1 MSLMMGLNDPRLLQL
16 AQQIYADHFV
26 RDPKLEK
33 EYDERRKKLMYED
46 ILYNISF
53 LMTAVHFSDEKIFT
67 SYARW
72 LYDLLCNLMTDLDR
86 DRIMV
91 QMNDHYQILSDSLDK
106 LPEDLL
112 SKDEKES
119 ARLYLQKAIDLTQ
132 DAVMNIPLS
141 VDFLENSHG
150 EYRRA
155 YLDALMHSNTRE
167 ANAVIDRAREQGVP
181 ILEIYEGILSVVMH
195 EVGRLWHE
203 NKLTIDKEHYCS
215 SVTQTVMSRFYDE
228 IFLQPRQPLTLICC
242 AVGSELHEIGGRMLS
257 DLFEYEG
264 WNTVYLGAAV
274 PEKAL
279 LNAILEHKPNLIALS
294 VTMPQHL
301 LECESLVSA
310 VKKQFPEVKIAVG
323 GRAFKMTS
331 RVWEKWPVDY
341 YADTAA
347 ELIEWSQH
355 AFRTKEETTADIK
368 SDQG

>member
-1 MSLMMGLNDPRLLQL
+1 MGLNDPRLLQL
-16 AQQIYADHFV
+16 AQKIYGDHFA
-26 RDPKLEK
+26 RDGQLEK
-33 EYDERRKKLMYED
+33 EYDDRRKKLMYED

-53 LMTAVHFSDEKIFT
+53 LMTAVHFSDDKIFT

-91 QMNDHYQILSDSLDK
+91 QMKDHYQILSDSLNE
-106 LPEDLL
+106 LPDDLL
-112 SKDEKES
+112 SNDEKET
-119 ARLYLQKAIDLTQ
+119 ACLFLQKAISLTQ
-132 DAVMNIPLS
+132 EAVTDIPLS
-141 VDFLENSHG
+141 DDFLGNHLG
-150 EYRRA
+150 EYRKA
-155 YLDALMHSNTRE
+155 FLDALMRSKTRE
-167 ANAVIDRAREQGVP
+167 AYAVIDRAREQGVP
-181 ILEIYEGILSVVMH
+181 ILDIYEGILRAVMH
-195 EVGRLWHE
+195 EVGRLWHM

-228 IFLQPRQPLTLICC
+228 LFLQPRQHLTLICC

-257 DLFEYEG
+257 DLFEHNG
-264 WNTVYLGAAV
+264 WDTVYLGAAV

-279 LNAILEHKPNLIALS
+279 LNAALEHQPNLIALS

-301 LECESLVSA
+301 IECESLVRA
-310 VKKQFPEVKIAVG
+310 VKTQFPGVKIAVG

-331 RVWEKWPVDY
+331 RIWEKWPVDY

-347 ELIEWSQH
+347 ELIEWSQQT
-355 AFRTKEETTADIK
+355 FRTNKETAPDNS